1 MPREEREILI
11 RKLSKIDP
19 GIARDLEEEQID
31 DYEHSIV

>member
-19 GIARDLEEEQID
+19 GIARDLEEERNICGCNG
-31 DYEHSIV
+31 